1 MYARARFIAALAFF
15 AAGDPSS
22 ASGAV
27 TPAPPLETSRR
38 YAAAR
43 RIAADA
49 ESADAET
56 ADRRAFGS
64 DAVFGGGAAAAFFS
78 PPVPSSAA
86 ESPPVAFFLARLAAS
101 FSRLSLYAAAR
112 FIAAAALFAC
122 SGVDASNARGA
133 SPPEP
138 LELNP
143 PREEDVGT
151 EGGPYPPCGGG
162 RAPAPPVLFFFWFLG
177 VGSASLATSSMRP
190 LRCGVCAMSL
200 SLSAT

>member
-1 MYARARFIAALAFF
+1 MFVQCTRRKRTIDARLRLERSADSFAAASLVPSFGATAFSVALSRLYARARFIAALAFF

-27 TPAPPLETSRR
+27 APAPPLETSRR

-49 ESADAET
+49 ESADAVT

-64 DAVFGGGAAAAFFS
+64 DAVFGAAAAAFFS
-78 PPVPSSAA
+78 PPPVPSSA
-86 ESPPVAFFLARLAAS
+86 ESPVAFFLARLAAS

-133 SPPEP
+133 SPRSRS
-138 LELNP
+138 N
-143 PREEDVGT
+143 
-151 EGGPYPPCGGG
+151 
-162 RAPAPPVLFFFWFLG
+162 
-177 VGSASLATSSMRP
+177 
-190 LRCGVCAMSL
+190 
-200 SLSAT
+200 